1 MSNLNIG
8 GGTLVSMMGRGAGA
22 RGGGVLAALAGDLRG
37 DREPDLEARGVL
49 GDLGGVEVGVWGD
62 RGPGQ

>member
-1 MSNLNIG
+1 
-8 GGTLVSMMGRGAGA
+8 MMGRGAGA